1 MKSVALILGLGLAL
15 LSSARAWNAEG
26 HMVVAQIAYNHLTP
40 SVKTQCDALIAT
52 PVVYASSL
60 NNNFVTASV
69 WADDLKSF
77 TNAWNSWH
85 FINIPFSLDG
95 TPTNGFV
102 PAAIDVVKVIR
113 TNIYYLQNPAT
124 TQSNRAFHLRML
136 LHFVGDMHQPLHC
149 TTAMSAATPNGDA
162 GGNGFAVGGGWGNLH
177 SLWDSGGERLQDSFF
192 RPLDVTDQNTLNA
205 LVAGIEANHPY
216 NYTTNLGVVADP
228 MAWAREGVEF
238 AQSACY
244 ANITRNTS
252 PSNPYLTATA
262 TTADQRLAAGGNRLA
277 DLINTIFGTNAITLA
292 AVTRTGSNF
301 SFSWPGLY
309 GRSYQVQWKSNL
321 DDTTWNNLT
330 LITPTMNQ
338 TVTFTD
344 SLNQARRFYRVVQ

>member
-1 MKSVALILGLGLAL
+1 MKPVLVFVACLGVLR
-15 LSSARAWNAEG
+15 SACAWNAEG

-40 SVKTQCDALIAT
+40 GVKAQCDALIAT

-95 TPTNGFV
+95 TPTNSFV
-102 PAAIDVVKVIR
+102 PAAIDVVKIIR
-113 TNIYYLQNPAT
+113 TNIYFLQNPSS

-149 TTAMSAATPNGDA
+149 TTAISAVTPNGDA
-162 GGNGFAVGGGWGNLH
+162 GGNGFGLGGGWSNLH
-177 SLWDSGGERLQDSFF
+177 FLWDSGGERLQDSFF

-205 LVAGIEANHPY
+205 LVANIEVNHPY
-216 NYTTNLGVVADP
+216 DYTTNLGVVADP
-228 MAWAREGVEF
+228 MVWAYEGVTF
-238 AQSACY
+238 AQSSCY
-244 ANITRNTS
+244 SNITRNTT
-252 PSNPYLTATA
+252 PSTQYLASAA
-262 TTADQRLAAGGNRLA
+262 TTADHRLAYGGQRLA
-277 DLINTIFGTNAITLA
+277 DLLNTIMGTNSLRLA
-292 AVTRTGSNF
+292 SLTRTGNNF

-309 GRSYQVQWKSNL
+309 GRSYQVQWKTNFA
-321 DDTTWNNLT
+321 DTTWNTLT
-330 LITPTMNQ
+330 NIAPTANQ
-338 TVTFTD
+338 TVTFTE
-344 SLNQARRFYRVVQ
+344 SLNQARRFYRVMQ